1 MRTDAPSLRKFA
13 LPLGLFLLALLGTG
27 LLIVVR
33 AVPPRTVN
41 SSAQLTPDLP
51 TAEVE
56 KVMPTQV
63 AALPVSAAQ
72 VVPFSDA
79 VLARDLLLDAS
90 KAGPWSEP
98 SNPVDIRDY
107 PAWRQRFPN
116 LGLSGYAV
124 AADARHVSVYRN
136 VFDPKQAPS
145 ESNPRVIAFAVADL
159 AGRCAAGVLM
169 GYPTYTTFGA
179 VDIGSAKC
187 KAQSVLD
194 RLQR

>member
-1 MRTDAPSLRKFA
+1 MRKFA